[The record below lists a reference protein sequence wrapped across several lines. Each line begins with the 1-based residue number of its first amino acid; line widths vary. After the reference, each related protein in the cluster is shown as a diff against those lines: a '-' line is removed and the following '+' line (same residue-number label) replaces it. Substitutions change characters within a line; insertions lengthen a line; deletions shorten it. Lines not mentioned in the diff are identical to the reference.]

1 MFAGLTKFAFIVMAW
16 TTAVLLNGCSLP
28 ASTPDGE
35 AAFNNAKPVILNMEY
50 AKAHYNSAFSVPQNE
65 FQTEQDGEL
74 YKLPAKSED
83 NIRTVRPPSP
93 IYDTTNGNGASDE
106 RREVIFSPK

>member
-1 MFAGLTKFAFIVMAW
+1 MFAQLTKVAFIVMAW
-16 TTAVLLNGCSLP
+16 TSAVVLNGCSLP

-35 AAFNNAKPVILNMEY
+35 TAFYHAKPVILNMEY
-50 AKAHYNSAFSVPQNE
+50 AKPYYNSTFSVPQNE
-65 FQTEQDGEL
+65 LPTEQVGEL
-74 YKLPAKSED
+74 SNLPARSED

-93 IYDTTNGNGASDE
+93 IYHTTNGNGASDE